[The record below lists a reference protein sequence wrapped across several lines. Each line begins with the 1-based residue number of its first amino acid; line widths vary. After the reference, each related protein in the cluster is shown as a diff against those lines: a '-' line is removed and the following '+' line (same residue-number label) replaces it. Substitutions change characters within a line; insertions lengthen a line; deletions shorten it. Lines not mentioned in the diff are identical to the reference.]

1 MNYDFEF
8 VLAFVNLIDKYKKP
22 NKDEMDKRFY
32 ASARHTMQ
40 EDPLNYND
48 SIAEYFGARPSYLR
62 HPKLAWRFAPL

>member
-1 MNYDFEF
+1 
-8 VLAFVNLIDKYKKP
+8 
-22 NKDEMDKRFY
+22 MDKRFY

-62 HPKLAWRFAPL
+62 HPKLAWRFCFTSLTKSYS